1 MLTNFRIIESSK
13 WLVGLFS
20 LCIATISFGQIDH
33 WETAVY
39 EYNSWSYLVPDAPVD
54 EAWNTLDFDAGD
66 WSTGPGGFGY
76 GDGDDNTVVP
86 PGTVSIYQRIEH
98 RRFTAAGVTEG

>member
-1 MLTNFRIIESSK
+1 MLTNFRIIEPSK

-39 EYNSWSYLVPDAPVD
+39 EYNTWSYLVPDAPVD
-54 EAWNTLDFDAGD
+54 EAWNTLDFDEVAVGVIVGAVAVD
-66 WSTGPGGFGY
+66 
-76 GDGDDNTVVP
+76 V
-86 PGTVSIYQRIEH
+86 
-98 RRFTAAGVTEG
+98 AATSR